1 MKTNYLLASLVLT
14 ASMFITSCEDKT
26 KSDPIINTT
35 NILSGTISTP
45 TTLTADK
52 VWTVDGDIS
61 IESDLIIMP
70 GTTIKFK
77 PGASMSIGY
86 SNFASLVA
94 VGLPDK
100 PIIFTSAALIPSP
113 GDWDG
118 VYFYGSNSKTATKLA
133 FVTIQY
139 AGYYDSE
146 GALNLIGTGISFISC
161 TIQKNKYH
169 GVVLDE
175 ESEFTSCALN
185 TIKENGTYAISCTGD
200 QAMTLA
206 PTNSILAVAGYGIH
220 IDYTTITKKGTW
232 NMFSAPYVIEADLSI
247 ESANTAELTIA
258 PGTIVKFT
266 SNSSLS
272 VGYGTSGK
280 LIANGTAL
288 LPITFTSNASSPS
301 KGDWEGL
308 FFYSNVA
315 NGTLLNNCVVS
326 YVGSYYLDGAIT
338 FHDIQSKVAV
348 SNTTVSNSIYA
359 AILSDAGSAPVLTN
373 ITYVNCTSNLVQE

>member
-1 MKTNYLLASLVLT
+1 MKTNYLFASLVLT

-26 KSDPIINTT
+26 KSDPIINNI

-52 VWTVDGDIS
+52 VWTVDGDIY

-77 PGASMSIGY
+77 PGASMTIGY

-118 VYFYGSNSKTATKLA
+118 VWFYGSNSKTATKLA

-139 AGYYDSE
+139 AGYYNYD
-146 GALNLIGTGISFISC
+146 GALNLKGTGISMISC
-161 TIQKNKYH
+161 TIQKNKYN
-169 GVVLDE
+169 GVMLDN
-175 ESEFTSCALN
+175 ESEFSSCALN
-185 TIKENGTYAISCTGD
+185 TIKENGTYAIFCSGD

-220 IDYTTITKKGTW
+220 IDDAIITKKGTW
-232 NMFSAPYVIEADLSI
+232 NMFSAPYIIEGDLYV

-258 PGTIVKFT
+258 PGALVKFT
-266 SNSSLS
+266 SGSSIL
-272 VGYGTSGK
+272 VGYTNSGK
-280 LIANGTAL
+280 LIANGTDL
-288 LPITFTSNASSPS
+288 LPVTFTSNASSPS
-301 KGDWEGL
+301 KGDWDGL

-326 YVGSYYLDGAIT
+326 YVGEYEWDGAIT
-338 FHDIQSKVAV
+338 LRDIGSKVTI
-348 SNTTVSNSIYA
+348 SNTKVSNSKFA
-359 AILSDAGSAPVLTN
+359 AIHSDATSAPVLTS
-373 ITYVNCTSNLVQE
+373 ITYDNCTSNLVQE